1 MKTFISLVDKPP
13 AKLCIKQRGIPFGSI
28 ATSRGFPTEL
38 ESLKCFLT
46 WRQVDLVVDLPM
58 KRVNIVVDL
67 PMKLLMGI
75 VISQSK
81 ELS

>member
-1 MKTFISLVDKPP
+1 MVQSQLLGTFPQSSETSLMRK
-13 AKLCIKQRGIPFGSI
+13 
-28 ATSRGFPTEL
+28 
-38 ESLKCFLT
+38 FLT

-58 KRVNIVVDL
+58 KRVNLVVDL